1 MSGRSDEA
9 PAPQD
14 DPISPSS
21 FVEHIRELG
30 EKRDREDQERN
41 RLLEEQILQ
50 GRAERAARRAERQRS
65 LSPEKSSQVSTPRSA
80 ANTPPRSLHTD
91 PDAPSESP
99 ASMDAH
105 GDALQRLTG
114 PAPEAQGDETATPAK
129 ASPAA
134 PSTPTRSNTLSW
146 QQRRPNSSSGRR
158 PLSQIA
164 AENSAS
170 RSPNATP
177 EPSTPADDTASRAQ
191 IAQSLGSKDP
201 EWFKQ
206 TPDRAIGSAPLRRS
220 QEDGG
225 AEAASIPEK
234 RQLPDLSRDTA
245 AEAPSSPP
253 AESVRSSSPSRASS
267 ARGSAVFSNR
277 FSRDTSV
284 SGYSASD
291 MKSPLPTLDSQRF
304 RPPTSE
310 HDDTEHA
317 RREPLWSGIAFKP
330 YQTMEP

>member
-91 PDAPSESP
+91 PDPPSESP